1 MERKRARKKNAMGV
15 SSSMMASTTVLLLF
29 FSLSLSLLLIN
40 KHLFF
45 TLVSGSPCSAGVK
58 SCAAGAGDANLRKGD
73 EDSDVV
79 AGRAA
84 NERVKAAADVA
95 EGSTLSATAD
105 AAPRLEAAR
114 ARRSIALFSLGAGGR
129 EER

>member
-1 MERKRARKKNAMGV
+1 MGV